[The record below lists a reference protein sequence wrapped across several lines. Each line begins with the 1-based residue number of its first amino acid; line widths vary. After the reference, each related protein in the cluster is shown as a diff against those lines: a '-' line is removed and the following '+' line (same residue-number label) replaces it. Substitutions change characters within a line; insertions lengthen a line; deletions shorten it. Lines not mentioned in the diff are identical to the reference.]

1 MSILG
6 FIDNYL
12 ALILIL
18 VAMTKYR
25 CSIGFSMLEPGMSL
39 DDLYKKADESMYRAK
54 QEFYKSHSEMDRR
67 KGARPR

>member
-18 VAMTKYR
+18 VAMTILTKRGQTPLSDKRVRAR
-25 CSIGFSMLEPGMSL
+25 CHTGLNILIYPSDII
-39 DDLYKKADESMYRAK
+39 DVV
-54 QEFYKSHSEMDRR
+54 
-67 KGARPR
+67 

>member
-18 VAMTKYR
+18 VAMTILTKR
-25 CSIGFSMLEPGMSL
+25 GQTPLSG
-39 DDLYKKADESMYRAK
+39 
-54 QEFYKSHSEMDRR
+54 
-67 KGARPR
+67 PR